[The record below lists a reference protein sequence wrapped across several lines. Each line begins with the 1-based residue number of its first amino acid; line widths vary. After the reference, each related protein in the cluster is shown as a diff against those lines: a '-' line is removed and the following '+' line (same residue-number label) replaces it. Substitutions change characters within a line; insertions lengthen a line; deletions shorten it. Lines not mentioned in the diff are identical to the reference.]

1 MKRFK
6 HFSIPYVI
14 WLGVL
19 VLLPLI
25 LLTLLSFSATKYTL
39 TFDSFRFSVDHVSS
53 VFTAQN
59 LLAFYNSIKLA
70 LLATL
75 GCVIFGYPVSYI
87 ISMSKIKNKYL
98 TILLILFPMW
108 ICMLLRLKIINN
120 MLSEGGLLESF
131 FGISLNISGTE
142 FAVVVV
148 MILMYMP
155 FMILPIFTQL
165 QKIDRSLFEA
175 SQDLGATPVKTFLK
189 VTLPLSMKGVTSG
202 IIMVFLPAATGFA
215 IPEIIGNGKI
225 NLIGNV
231 IENYISGAKGVATQY
246 NIGCMISL
254 IIIIVVIGALVI
266 ISKVDAEGE
275 TLL

>member
-6 HFSIPYVI
+6 HFAIPYVI
-14 WLGVL
+14 WLGLL

-25 LLTLLSFSATKYTL
+25 LLIFLSFSATKYSL
-39 TFDSFRFSVDHVSS
+39 SFESFKFSVDHIST

-59 LLAFYNSIKLA
+59 LEAFGNSIKLA
-70 LLATL
+70 LLATI
-75 GCVIFGYPVSYI
+75 GCVLFGYPVSYI

-98 TILLILFPMW
+98 AILLILFPMW
-108 ICMLLRLKIINN
+108 ICMLLRLKVINN

-131 FGISLNISGTE
+131 FGISVNLSGTPE
-142 FAVVVV
+142 AVVMV
-148 MILMYMP
+148 MILMYLP

-246 NIGCMISL
+246 TLGCMISL
-254 IIIIVVIGALVI
+254 IIIVVVIGALI
-266 ISKVDAEGE
+266 LISKIDAEGE

>member
-142 FAVVVV
+142 FAVVLV

-175 SQDLGATPVKTFLK
+175 SQDLGATPFKTFIK

>member
-1 MKRFK
+1 MKNFK
-6 HFSIPYVI
+6 RFSIPYII
-14 WLGVL
+14 WLGLL
-19 VLLPLI
+19 VLLPLV
-25 LLTLLSFSATKYTL
+25 LLIFLSFSSTKYTL
-39 TFDSFRFSVDHVSS
+39 SFESFKFSVDHIPT

-59 LLAFYNSIKLA
+59 LEAFGNSIKLA
-70 LLATL
+70 LLATI
-75 GCVIFGYPVSYI
+75 GCVLFGYPVSYI
-87 ISMSKIKNKYL
+87 ISMSKLKNKYL

-108 ICMLLRLKIINN
+108 ICMLLRLKVINN

-131 FGISLNISGTE
+131 FGISVNLSGTE
-142 FAVVVV
+142 FAVVLV
-148 MILMYMP
+148 MILMYLP

-175 SQDLGATPVKTFLK
+175 SQDLGATPAKTFLK

-254 IIIIVVIGALVI
+254 IIIIVVIGALI
-266 ISKVDAEGE
+266 LISKIDAEGE

>member
-1 MKRFK
+1 MKNFK
-6 HFSIPYVI
+6 RFSIPYVI
-14 WLGVL
+14 WLGLLVL
-19 VLLPLI
+19 VPLI
-25 LLTLLSFSATKYTL
+25 LLTFISFSTTKYKL
-39 TFDSFRFSVDHVSS
+39 AFDSFEFSVEHVST

-59 LLAFYNSIKLA
+59 LEAFWNSIKLA
-70 LLATL
+70 LIATI

-98 TILLILFPMW
+98 TI
-108 ICMLLRLKIINN
+108 CMLLRLKVINN
-120 MLSEGGLLESF
+120 MLSEGGLLETF
-131 FGISLNISGTE
+131 FGIHVNLSGTE
-142 FAVVVV
+142 FAVVLV
-148 MILMYMP
+148 MILMYLP

-175 SQDLGATPVKTFLK
+175 SQDLGANPFKTFLK

-225 NLIGNV
+225 SLIGNV
-231 IENYISGAKGVATQY
+231 IENYITGAKGVATQY

-254 IIIIVVIGALVI
+254 MIIVVVVGALVI
-266 ISKVDAEGE
+266 ISKIDAEGE

>member
-6 HFSIPYVI
+6 HFAIPYVI

-25 LLTLLSFSATKYTL
+25 LLTLLSVSATKYSL
-39 TFDSFRFSVDHVSS
+39 NFSNFQFSVSHISS

-59 LLAFYNSIKLA
+59 LEAFGNSIKLA
-70 LLATL
+70 LLATV
-75 GCVIFGYPVSYI
+75 GCVLFGYPVAYI
-87 ISMSKIKNKYL
+87 VSMSKIKNKYL

-108 ICMLLRLKIINN
+108 ICMLLRLKILNN
-120 MLSEGGLLESF
+120 MFSEGGLLESF

-142 FAVVVV
+142 FAVVLV

-246 NIGCMISL
+246 NVGCMISL
-254 IIIIVVIGALVI
+254 IIIIIVIGSLI
-266 ISKVDAEGE
+266 LISKIDAEGE

>member
-1 MKRFK
+1 MKNFK
-6 HFSIPYVI
+6 RYSIPYVI

-19 VLLPLI
+19 VIFPLI
-25 LLTLLSFSATKYTL
+25 ILTLISFSATKYSL
-39 TFDSFRFSVDHVSS
+39 TFNSFRLSIEHAES

-59 LLAFYNSIKLA
+59 VEAFWNSIKLA
-70 LLATL
+70 FLATI
-75 GCVIFGYPVSYI
+75 GCVLLGYPVAYI
-87 ISMSKIKNKYL
+87 VSMSKLKNKYL
-98 TILLILFPMW
+98 AIILILFPMW

-131 FGISLNISGTE
+131 FGISLNLSGTQ
-142 FAVVVV
+142 FAVVLV

-175 SQDLGATPVKTFLK
+175 SQDLGANPFKTFVK

-254 IIIIVVIGALVI
+254 VIILLVIGSLI
-266 ISKVDAEGE
+266 LISKIDAEGE

>member
-6 HFSIPYVI
+6 HFAIPYVI

-25 LLTLLSFSATKYTL
+25 LLTLLSFSSTKYTL
-39 TFDSFRFSVDHVSS
+39 SFDSFRFSVDHVSS

-59 LLAFYNSIKLA
+59 LEAFYNSIKLA
-70 LLATL
+70 FLATI
-75 GCVIFGYPVSYI
+75 GCVLFGYPVSYI

-131 FGISLNISGTE
+131 FGIHVNLSGTE
-142 FAVVVV
+142 LAVVLV

-175 SQDLGATPVKTFLK
+175 SQDLGATPIKTFLK

-254 IIIIVVIGALVI
+254 VIIIIVLGSLVV
-266 ISKVDAEGE
+266 ISKADPEGE

>member
-1 MKRFK
+1 MKNFK
-6 HFSIPYVI
+6 RFSIPYII

-19 VLLPLI
+19 VLLPLVLLI
-25 LLTLLSFSATKYTL
+25 LISFSATKYSL
-39 TFDSFRFSVDHVSS
+39 RFDSFRLSLDHVSS

-59 LLAFYNSIKLA
+59 LAAFGNSIKLA
-70 LLATL
+70 LLATA
-75 GCVIFGYPVSYI
+75 GCVIFGYPVAYI

-108 ICMLLRLKIINN
+108 ICMLLRLKVINS
-120 MLSEGGLLESF
+120 MFSEGGLLESY
-131 FGISLNISGTE
+131 FGISLNISGTQ
-142 FAVVVV
+142 FAVVLV
-148 MILMYMP
+148 MILMYLP

-175 SQDLGATPVKTFLK
+175 SQDLGATPFKTFIK
-189 VTLPLSMKGVTSG
+189 VTVPLSMKGVTSG

-225 NLIGNV
+225 SLIGNV
-231 IENYISGAKGVATQY
+231 IENYISGAKGVAIQY

-254 IIIIVVIGALVI
+254 IIIIVVIGALVL
-266 ISKVDAEGE
+266 ISKIDAEGE

>member
-1 MKRFK
+1 MKNFKRFAV
-6 HFSIPYVI
+6 PYVI

-25 LLTLLSFSATKYTL
+25 LLTLISFSATKYSL
-39 TFDSFRFSVDHVSS
+39 SFDSFVFSVKHVES

-59 LLAFYNSIKLA
+59 LEAFWNSLKLAF
-70 LLATL
+70 LATI
-75 GCVIFGYPVSYI
+75 GCVILGYPVAYI
-87 ISMSKIKNKYL
+87 ISMSKLKNKYL
-98 TILLILFPMW
+98 AIILILFPMW

-131 FGISLNISGTE
+131 FGLKVNLSGTE
-142 FAVVVV
+142 FAVVLV
-148 MILMYMP
+148 MILMYLP

-175 SQDLGATPVKTFLK
+175 SQDLGATPFKTFVK

-202 IIMVFLPAATGFA
+202 IIMVVLPAATGFA

-254 IIIIVVIGALVI
+254 IIIIVVIGSLI
-266 ISKVDAEGE
+266 LISKIDAEGE

>member
-14 WLGVL
+14 WLGLL

-25 LLTLLSFSATKYTL
+25 LLTLLSFSSTKYSL

-59 LLAFYNSIKLA
+59 LLAFWNSIKLA
-70 LLATL
+70 FLATI
-75 GCVIFGYPVSYI
+75 GCVLFGYPVSYI

-131 FGISLNISGTE
+131 FGISVNLSGTE
-142 FAVVVV
+142 FAVVLV

-266 ISKVDAEGE
+266 ISKIDAEGG

>member
-1 MKRFK
+1 MKNFK
-6 HFSIPYVI
+6 RYAIPYVL

-19 VLLPLI
+19 VLVPLV
-25 LLTLLSFSATKYTL
+25 LLTFIAFSSTKFSLS
-39 TFDSFRFSVDHVSS
+39 FDSFKFSVDHVST

-59 LLAFYNSIKLA
+59 LTAFWNSIKLA
-70 LLATL
+70 FLATV
-75 GCVIFGYPVSYI
+75 GCILVGYPVSYI
-87 ISMSKIKNKYL
+87 ISMSKLKNKYL
-98 TILLILFPMW
+98 TLLIVLFPMW

-120 MLSEGGLLESF
+120 MISEGGLLESF
-131 FGISLNISGTE
+131 FGIKINISGTE
-142 FAVVVV
+142 FAVVLV
-148 MILMYMP
+148 MILMYLP

-175 SQDLGATPVKTFLK
+175 SQDLGANPFRTFYK

-246 NIGCMISL
+246 NVGCMISL
-254 IIIIVVIGALVI
+254 VIIFLVFGSLII
-266 ISKVDAEGE
+266 ISKIDAEGE

>member
-25 LLTLLSFSATKYTL
+25 LLTLLSFSSTKYSL

-59 LLAFYNSIKLA
+59 LLAFWNSIKLA
-70 LLATL
+70 FLATI
-75 GCVIFGYPVSYI
+75 GCVLFGYPVSYI

-131 FGISLNISGTE
+131 FGISVNLSGTE
-142 FAVVVV
+142 FAVVLV

-266 ISKVDAEGE
+266 ISKIDAEGE

>member
-1 MKRFK
+1 MKNFK
-6 HFSIPYVI
+6 RYAVPYVL
-14 WLGVL
+14 WLSVL
-19 VLLPLI
+19 VLVPLV
-25 LLTLLSFSATKYTL
+25 LLTFIAFSSTKFSLSFDT
-39 TFDSFRFSVDHVSS
+39 FRFSVDHVST
-53 VFTAQN
+53 VFTTQN
-59 LLAFYNSIKLA
+59 LMAFWNSIKLA
-70 LLATL
+70 FIATV
-75 GCVIFGYPVSYI
+75 GCIFVGYPVSYI
-87 ISMSKIKNKYL
+87 ISMSKLKNKYL
-98 TILLILFPMW
+98 TLLIVLFPMW

-120 MLSEGGLLESF
+120 MISEGGLLESF
-131 FGISLNISGTE
+131 FGIKVNISGTE
-142 FAVVVV
+142 FAVVLV
-148 MILMYMP
+148 MILMYLP

-175 SQDLGATPVKTFLK
+175 SQDLGANPFRTFYK

-246 NIGCMISL
+246 NVGCMISL
-254 IIIIVVIGALVI
+254 VI
-266 ISKVDAEGE
+266 IFLVFGSLMIINKVDAEGE

>member
-1 MKRFK
+1 MKGFKRFAV
-6 HFSIPYVI
+6 PYVI

-19 VLLPLI
+19 VLFPLI
-25 LLTLLSFSATKYTL
+25 LLALLSVSATKYSL

-59 LLAFYNSIKLA
+59 LQAFWNSIKLST
-70 LLATL
+70 LATI
-75 GCVIFGYPVSYI
+75 GCVLFGYPVAYI
-87 ISMSKIKNKYL
+87 VSMSKLKNKYL
-98 TILLILFPMW
+98 AILLILFPMW

-175 SQDLGATPVKTFLK
+175 SQDLGATPSKTFLK

-254 IIIIVVIGALVI
+254 IIIIVVIGSLVL
-266 ISKVDAEGE
+266 ISKIDAEGE

>member
-1 MKRFK
+1 MKNFKRFAV
-6 HFSIPYVI
+6 PYVL

-25 LLTLLSFSATKYTL
+25 LLTLIAFSSTKYSL
-39 TFDSFRFSVDHVSS
+39 SFDSFKFSVDHVST

-59 LLAFYNSIKLA
+59 LTAFGNSIKLA
-70 LLATL
+70 LIATV
-75 GCVIFGYPVSYI
+75 GCILVGYPVSYI
-87 ISMSKIKNKYL
+87 ISMSKLKNKYL
-98 TILLILFPMW
+98 TLLIVLFPMW

-120 MLSEGGLLESF
+120 MISEGGLLESF
-131 FGISLNISGTE
+131 FGIKVNISGTE
-142 FAVVVV
+142 FAVVLV
-148 MILMYMP
+148 MILMYLP

-175 SQDLGATPVKTFLK
+175 SQDLGASPFRTFYK

-202 IIMVFLPAATGFA
+202 VIMVFLPAATGFA

-246 NIGCMISL
+246 NVGCMISL
-254 IIIIVVIGALVI
+254 VIIFLVFGALMI
-266 ISKVDAEGE
+266 INKTDAEGE

>member
-75 GCVIFGYPVSYI
+75 GCVVFGYPVSYF

-131 FGISLNISGTE
+131 FGISLNI
-142 FAVVVV
+142 
-148 MILMYMP
+148 
-155 FMILPIFTQL
+155 
-165 QKIDRSLFEA
+165 
-175 SQDLGATPVKTFLK
+175 
-189 VTLPLSMKGVTSG
+189 
-202 IIMVFLPAATGFA
+202 
-215 IPEIIGNGKI
+215 
-225 NLIGNV
+225 
-231 IENYISGAKGVATQY
+231 
-246 NIGCMISL
+246 
-254 IIIIVVIGALVI
+254 
-266 ISKVDAEGE
+266 
-275 TLL
+275 

>member
-14 WLGVL
+14 WLGLL

-25 LLTLLSFSATKYTL
+25 LLTLLSFSSTKYSL

-59 LLAFYNSIKLA
+59 LLAFWNSIKLA
-70 LLATL
+70 FLATI
-75 GCVIFGYPVSYI
+75 GCVLFGYPVSYI

-108 ICMLLRLKIINN
+108 ICMLLRLKIINH

-131 FGISLNISGTE
+131 FGISVNLSGTE
-142 FAVVVV
+142 FAVVLV

-266 ISKVDAEGE
+266 ISKIDAEGE

>member
-1 MKRFK
+1 MKNFKRFAV
-6 HFSIPYVI
+6 PYVI

-25 LLTLLSFSATKYTL
+25 LLTLISFSATKYSL
-39 TFDSFRFSVDHVSS
+39 SFDSFVFSVKHVES

-59 LLAFYNSIKLA
+59 LEAFWNSLKLAF
-70 LLATL
+70 LATI
-75 GCVIFGYPVSYI
+75 GCVILGYPVAYI
-87 ISMSKIKNKYL
+87 ISMSKLKNKYL
-98 TILLILFPMW
+98 AIILILFPMW

-131 FGISLNISGTE
+131 FGLKVNLSGTE
-142 FAVVVV
+142 FAVVLV
-148 MILMYMP
+148 MILMYLP

-175 SQDLGATPVKTFLK
+175 SQDLGATPFKTFVK

-254 IIIIVVIGALVI
+254 IIIIVVIGSLI
-266 ISKVDAEGE
+266 LISKIDAEGE

>member
-1 MKRFK
+1 MKNFK
-6 HFSIPYVI
+6 RFSIPYVI

-25 LLTLLSFSATKYTL
+25 LLTFISFSTTKYKL
-39 TFDSFRFSVDHVSS
+39 AFDSFTFSIDHVST

-59 LLAFYNSIKLA
+59 LEAFWNSIKLA
-70 LLATL
+70 FIATI
-75 GCVIFGYPVSYI
+75 GCVLFGYPVSYI

-120 MLSEGGLLESF
+120 MLSEGGLLETF
-131 FGISLNISGTE
+131 FGLHVNLSGTD
-142 FAVVVV
+142 FAVVLV
-148 MILMYMP
+148 MILMYLP

-175 SQDLGATPVKTFLK
+175 SQDLGATPFKTFVK

-231 IENYISGAKGVATQY
+231 IENYITGAKGVATQY

-254 IIIIVVIGALVI
+254 LIIIVVIGSLVI
-266 ISKVDAEGE
+266 ISKIDAEGE

>member
-1 MKRFK
+1 MKNFKRFA
-6 HFSIPYVI
+6 IPYVV
-14 WLGVL
+14 WLGIL
-19 VLLPLI
+19 VLIPLI
-25 LLTLLSFSATKYTL
+25 LLTFISFSATKYKL
-39 TFDSFRFSVDHVSS
+39 SFDTFEFSVEHVST

-59 LLAFYNSIKLA
+59 LEAFWNSIKLA
-70 LLATL
+70 LIATF

-108 ICMLLRLKIINN
+108 ICMLLRLKVINN
-120 MLSEGGLLESF
+120 MLSEGGLLETF
-131 FGISLNISGTE
+131 FGIHVNLSGTE
-142 FAVVVV
+142 FAVVLV
-148 MILMYMP
+148 MILMYLP

-175 SQDLGATPVKTFLK
+175 SQDLGATPAKTFLK

-254 IIIIVVIGALVI
+254 IIIIVVIGALI
-266 ISKVDAEGE
+266 LISKIDAEGE

>member
-1 MKRFK
+1 MKNFKRFA
-6 HFSIPYVI
+6 IPYVV

-25 LLTLLSFSATKYTL
+25 LLTLLSVSATKYTL
-39 TFDSFRFSVDHVSS
+39 NFSNFEFSMSHIST

-59 LLAFYNSIKLA
+59 IEAFGNSIKLA
-70 LLATL
+70 LLATA
-75 GCVIFGYPVSYI
+75 GCVLFGYPVAYI

-108 ICMLLRLKIINN
+108 ICMLLRLKILNN
-120 MLSEGGLLESF
+120 MFSEGGILQSF
-131 FGISLNISGTE
+131 FGIDLNISGTE
-142 FAVVVV
+142 FAVVLV

-175 SQDLGATPVKTFLK
+175 SQDLGATPLKTFLK

-246 NIGCMISL
+246 NVGCMISL
-254 IIIIVVIGALVI
+254 IIIIIVIGSLI
-266 ISKVDAEGE
+266 LISKIDAEGE

>member
-1 MKRFK
+1 MKNFKRFA
-6 HFSIPYVI
+6 IPYVL

-19 VLLPLI
+19 VLLPLV
-25 LLTLLSFSATKYTL
+25 LLTLIAFSSTKFSLSFS
-39 TFDSFRFSVDHVSS
+39 SFKFSVEHVST
-53 VFTAQN
+53 VFTTQN
-59 LLAFYNSIKLA
+59 LMAFWNSIKLA
-70 LLATL
+70 FIATI
-75 GCVIFGYPVSYI
+75 GCILVGYPVSYI
-87 ISMSKIKNKYL
+87 ISMSKLKNKYL
-98 TILLILFPMW
+98 TLLIVLFPMW

-120 MLSEGGLLESF
+120 MISEGGLLESF
-131 FGISLNISGTE
+131 FGIRVNISGTE
-142 FAVVVV
+142 FAVVLV
-148 MILMYMP
+148 MILMYLP

-175 SQDLGATPVKTFLK
+175 SQDLGANPFRTFYK

-246 NIGCMISL
+246 NVGCMISL
-254 IIIIVVIGALVI
+254 VIIFLVFGSLIIIN
-266 ISKVDAEGE
+266 KVDAEGE

>member
-14 WLGVL
+14 WLGLL

-25 LLTLLSFSATKYTL
+25 LLTLLSFSSTKYSL

-59 LLAFYNSIKLA
+59 LLAFWNSIKLA
-70 LLATL
+70 FLATI
-75 GCVIFGYPVSYI
+75 GCVLFGYPVSYI

-131 FGISLNISGTE
+131 FGISVNLSGTE
-142 FAVVVV
+142 FAVVLV

-266 ISKVDAEGE
+266 ISKIDAEGE

>member
-1 MKRFK
+1 MKNFK
-6 HFSIPYVI
+6 RYAIPYVL
-14 WLGVL
+14 WLGLL
-19 VLLPLI
+19 VLLPLV
-25 LLTLLSFSATKYTL
+25 LLVLIAFSSTKYSL
-39 TFDSFRFSVDHVSS
+39 AFDSFRFNVDHVST
-53 VFTAQN
+53 VFTTQN
-59 LLAFYNSIKLA
+59 LTAFWNSIKLA
-70 LLATL
+70 AIATI
-75 GCVIFGYPVSYI
+75 GCIFVGYPVSYI
-87 ISMSKIKNKYL
+87 ISMSKLKNKYL
-98 TILLILFPMW
+98 TLLIVLFPMW

-120 MLSEGGLLESF
+120 MISEGGLLESF
-131 FGISLNISGTE
+131 FGIKVNISGTE
-142 FAVVVV
+142 FAVVLV
-148 MILMYMP
+148 MILMYLP

-175 SQDLGATPVKTFLK
+175 SQDLGANPFRTFYK

-246 NIGCMISL
+246 NVGCMISL
-254 IIIIVVIGALVI
+254 VI
-266 ISKVDAEGE
+266 IFLVFGSLMIINKVDAEGE

>member
-1 MKRFK
+1 MKKFK
-6 HFSIPYVI
+6 HFAIPYVI

-25 LLTLLSFSATKYTL
+25 LLTLLSVSATKYSL
-39 TFDSFRFSVDHVSS
+39 NFDNFSFSIAHIPT

-59 LLAFYNSIKLA
+59 LQAFGNSIKLA
-70 LLATL
+70 LLATV
-75 GCVIFGYPVSYI
+75 GCVLFGYPVSYI

-98 TILLILFPMW
+98 AILLILFPMW
-108 ICMLLRLKIINN
+108 ICMLLRLKVINN

-131 FGISLNISGTE
+131 FGISINLSGTQ
-142 FAVVVV
+142 FAVVLV
-148 MILMYMP
+148 MILMYLP

-175 SQDLGATPVKTFLK
+175 SQDLGATPFKTFVK

-254 IIIIVVIGALVI
+254 IIIIVVIGALI
-266 ISKVDAEGE
+266 LISKIDAEGE

>member
-1 MKRFK
+1 MKNFK
-6 HFSIPYVI
+6 RYAIPYVL

-19 VLLPLI
+19 VLVPLI
-25 LLTLLSFSATKYTL
+25 LLTLIAFSATKFSL
-39 TFDSFRFSVDHVSS
+39 SFSSFKFNVDHIST

-59 LLAFYNSIKLA
+59 LTAFWNSIKLA
-70 LLATL
+70 FIATI
-75 GCVIFGYPVSYI
+75 GCILVGYPVSFI
-87 ISMSKIKNKYL
+87 ISMSKLKNKYL
-98 TILLILFPMW
+98 TLLIVLFPMW

-120 MLSEGGLLESF
+120 MISEGGLLESF
-131 FGISLNISGTE
+131 FGIKINISGTE
-142 FAVVVV
+142 FAVVLV
-148 MILMYMP
+148 MILMYLP

-175 SQDLGATPVKTFLK
+175 SQDLGANPFRTFYK

-246 NIGCMISL
+246 NVGCMISL
-254 IIIIVVIGALVI
+254 VI
-266 ISKVDAEGE
+266 IFLVFGSLMIINKIDAEGE

>member
-75 GCVIFGYPVSYI
+75 GCVVFGYPVSYI

-142 FAVVVV
+142 FAVVLV

-175 SQDLGATPVKTFLK
+175 SQDLGATPFKTFIK

>member
-1 MKRFK
+1 MKNFK
-6 HFSIPYVI
+6 RFSIPYVI

-19 VLLPLI
+19 VLFPLV
-25 LLTLLSFSATKYTL
+25 LLTLLSFSATKYSL
-39 TFDSFRFSVDHVSS
+39 TFNSFRFSVEHAET

-59 LLAFYNSIKLA
+59 ILAFWNSIKLA
-70 LLATL
+70 CLATI
-75 GCVIFGYPVSYI
+75 GCVLLGYPVAYI

-120 MLSEGGLLESF
+120 MISEGGLLESF
-131 FGISLNISGTE
+131 FGIRVNISGTE
-142 FAVVVV
+142 FAVVLV

-175 SQDLGATPVKTFLK
+175 SQDLGANHFKTFVK

-254 IIIIVVIGALVI
+254 IIIILVIGSLI
-266 ISKVDAEGE
+266 LISKIDAEGE

>member
-6 HFSIPYVI
+6 HFAIPYVI
-14 WLGVL
+14 WLGLL

-25 LLTLLSFSATKYTL
+25 LLTLISFSSTKYTL
-39 TFDSFRFSVDHVSS
+39 AFDSFRFSVDHVST

-59 LLAFYNSIKLA
+59 LMAFYNSIKLA
-70 LLATL
+70 FLATI

-142 FAVVVV
+142 FAVVLV

-175 SQDLGATPVKTFLK
+175 SQDLGATPFKTFLK

-254 IIIIVVIGALVI
+254 IIIIVVIGSLVI
-266 ISKVDAEGE
+266 ISKIDAEGE

>member
-1 MKRFK
+1 MKNFKRFAV
-6 HFSIPYVI
+6 PYVI

-25 LLTLLSFSATKYTL
+25 LLTLISFSATKYSL
-39 TFDSFRFSVDHVSS
+39 SFDSFVFSVKHVES

-59 LLAFYNSIKLA
+59 LEAFWNSLKLAF
-70 LLATL
+70 LATG
-75 GCVIFGYPVSYI
+75 GCVILGYPVAYI
-87 ISMSKIKNKYL
+87 ISMSKLKNKYL
-98 TILLILFPMW
+98 AIILILFPMW

-131 FGISLNISGTE
+131 FGLKVNLSGTE
-142 FAVVVV
+142 FAVVLV
-148 MILMYMP
+148 MILMYLP

-175 SQDLGATPVKTFLK
+175 SQDLGATPFKTFVK

-254 IIIIVVIGALVI
+254 IIIIVVIGSLI
-266 ISKVDAEGE
+266 LISKIDAEGE

>member
-6 HFSIPYVI
+6 HFAIPYVI
-14 WLGVL
+14 WLGLL

-25 LLTLLSFSATKYTL
+25 LLIFLSFSATKYSL
-39 TFDSFRFSVDHVSS
+39 SFESFKFSVDHIST

-59 LLAFYNSIKLA
+59 LEAFGNSIKLA
-70 LLATL
+70 LLATI
-75 GCVIFGYPVSYI
+75 GCVLFGYPVSYI

-98 TILLILFPMW
+98 AILLILFPMW
-108 ICMLLRLKIINN
+108 ICMLLRLKVINN

-131 FGISLNISGTE
+131 FGISVNLSGTQ
-142 FAVVVV
+142 FAVVLV
-148 MILMYMP
+148 MILMYLP

-175 SQDLGATPVKTFLK
+175 SQDLGATPFKTFVK

-254 IIIIVVIGALVI
+254 IIIIVVIGALI
-266 ISKVDAEGE
+266 LISKIDAEGE

>member
-1 MKRFK
+1 MKNFK
-6 HFSIPYVI
+6 RLSIPYII

-19 VLLPLI
+19 VLLPLVLLI
-25 LLTLLSFSATKYTL
+25 LISFSSTKYSL
-39 TFDSFRFSVDHVSS
+39 RFDRFSFSFDHVST

-59 LLAFYNSIKLA
+59 LSAFGNSFKLA
-70 LLATL
+70 ILATI
-75 GCVIFGYPVSYI
+75 GCVLFGYPVSYI

-108 ICMLLRLKIINN
+108 ICMLLRLKVLNG
-120 MLSEGGLLESF
+120 MFSEGGLLESY
-131 FGISLNISGTE
+131 FGISVNISGTQ
-142 FAVVVV
+142 FAVVLV
-148 MILMYMP
+148 MILMYLP

-175 SQDLGATPVKTFLK
+175 SQDLGATPFKTFLK

-225 NLIGNV
+225 SLIGNV
-231 IENYISGAKGVATQY
+231 IENYISGGKVVAIQ
-246 NIGCMISL
+246 
-254 IIIIVVIGALVI
+254 
-266 ISKVDAEGE
+266 
-275 TLL
+275 

>member
-1 MKRFK
+1 MKNFK
-6 HFSIPYVI
+6 RYAIPYVL

-19 VLLPLI
+19 VLVPLV
-25 LLTLLSFSATKYTL
+25 LLTFIAFSSTKFSLS
-39 TFDSFRFSVDHVSS
+39 FDSFRFSVGHVST

-59 LLAFYNSIKLA
+59 LTAFWNSIKLA
-70 LLATL
+70 FIATI
-75 GCVIFGYPVSYI
+75 GCILVGYPVSYI
-87 ISMSKIKNKYL
+87 ISMSKLKNKYL
-98 TILLILFPMW
+98 TLLIVLFPMW

-120 MLSEGGLLESF
+120 MISEGGLLESF
-131 FGISLNISGTE
+131 FGIKVNISGTE
-142 FAVVVV
+142 FAVVLV
-148 MILMYMP
+148 MILMYLP

-175 SQDLGATPVKTFLK
+175 SQDLGANPFRTFYK

-246 NIGCMISL
+246 NVGCMISL
-254 IIIIVVIGALVI
+254 VIIFLVFGSLIIINKI
-266 ISKVDAEGE
+266 DAEGE

>member
-1 MKRFK
+1 MKNFK
-6 HFSIPYVI
+6 RFSIPYVI
-14 WLGVL
+14 WLGLL

-25 LLTLLSFSATKYTL
+25 LLIFLSFSATKYSL
-39 TFDSFRFSVDHVSS
+39 SFDSFKFSVEHVPT

-59 LLAFYNSIKLA
+59 LEAFGNSIKLA
-70 LLATL
+70 LLATI
-75 GCVIFGYPVSYI
+75 GCVLFGYPVSYI

-108 ICMLLRLKIINN
+108 ICMLLRLKVINN
-120 MLSEGGLLESF
+120 MLSEGGILESF
-131 FGISLNISGTE
+131 FGISLNLSGTE
-142 FAVVVV
+142 FAVVLV
-148 MILMYMP
+148 MILMYLP

-254 IIIIVVIGALVI
+254 IIIFVVIGALVL
-266 ISKVDAEGE
+266 ISKIDAEGE

>member
-1 MKRFK
+1 MKNFK
-6 HFSIPYVI
+6 RYAVPYLV

-25 LLTLLSFSATKYTL
+25 LLILIAFSSTKFSLS
-39 TFDSFRFSVDHVSS
+39 FDSFRFGIEHVST
-53 VFTAQN
+53 VFTKQN
-59 LLAFYNSIKLA
+59 IIAFWNSIKLSFI
-70 LLATL
+70 ATL
-75 GCVIFGYPVSYI
+75 GCVLIGYPVAYI
-87 ISMSKIKNKYL
+87 ISMSKLKNKYL
-98 TILLILFPMW
+98 TLIIVLFPMW

-120 MLSEGGLLESF
+120 MISEGGLLESF
-131 FGISLNISGTE
+131 FGIKVNISGTE
-142 FAVVVV
+142 FAVILV
-148 MILMYMP
+148 MILMYLP

-175 SQDLGATPVKTFLK
+175 SQDLGASPFRTFYK
-189 VTLPLSMKGVTSG
+189 VTLPLSLKGVTSG

-246 NIGCMISL
+246 NVGCMISL
-254 IIIIVVIGALVI
+254 VIIFLVFGSLIIINKI
-266 ISKVDAEGE
+266 DAEGE

>member
-1 MKRFK
+1 MKNFK
-6 HFSIPYVI
+6 RYAIPYVL
-14 WLGVL
+14 WLSVL
-19 VLLPLI
+19 VLVPLV
-25 LLTLLSFSATKYTL
+25 LLTFIAFSSTKFSLS
-39 TFDSFRFSVDHVSS
+39 FDSFKFSVDHVST

-59 LLAFYNSIKLA
+59 LTAFWNSIKLA
-70 LLATL
+70 FLATV
-75 GCVIFGYPVSYI
+75 GCILVGYPVSYI
-87 ISMSKIKNKYL
+87 ISMSKLKNKYL
-98 TILLILFPMW
+98 TLLIVLFPMW

-120 MLSEGGLLESF
+120 MISEGGLLESF
-131 FGISLNISGTE
+131 FGIKINISGTE
-142 FAVVVV
+142 FAVVLV
-148 MILMYMP
+148 MILMYLP

-175 SQDLGATPVKTFLK
+175 SQDLGANPFRTFYK

-246 NIGCMISL
+246 NVGCMISL
-254 IIIIVVIGALVI
+254 VIIFLVFGSLIIINKI
-266 ISKVDAEGE
+266 DAEGE

>member
-1 MKRFK
+1 MKNFKRF
-6 HFSIPYVI
+6 SVPYVV

-25 LLTLLSFSATKYTL
+25 LLMFISFSKTKYTL
-39 TFDSFRFSVDHVSS
+39 AFDSFKFSVDHIST

-59 LLAFYNSIKLA
+59 LEAFWNSIKLA
-70 LLATL
+70 FIATL
-75 GCVIFGYPVSYI
+75 GCVLFGYPVAYI

-98 TILLILFPMW
+98 AILLILFPMW
-108 ICMLLRLKIINN
+108 ICMLLRLKVINS
-120 MLSEGGLLESF
+120 MLSEGGILETF
-131 FGISLNISGTE
+131 LGIKVNLSGTE
-142 FAVVVV
+142 FAVVLV
-148 MILMYMP
+148 MILMYLP

-175 SQDLGATPVKTFLK
+175 SQDLGANPFKTFLK

-225 NLIGNV
+225 SLIGNV
-231 IENYISGAKGVATQY
+231 IENYITGAKGVATQY

-254 IIIIVVIGALVI
+254 LIIIVVIGSLVI
-266 ISKVDAEGE
+266 ISKIDAEGE